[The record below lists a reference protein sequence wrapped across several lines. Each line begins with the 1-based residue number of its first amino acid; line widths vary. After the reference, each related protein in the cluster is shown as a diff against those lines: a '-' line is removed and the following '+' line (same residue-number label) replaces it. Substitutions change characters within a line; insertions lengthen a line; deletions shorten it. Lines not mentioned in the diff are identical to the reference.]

1 VLTYTISHHMWLL
14 KVVVR
19 KSDGTDH
26 PGLLFYLRPGNY
38 TLGRKGTDVVLAG
51 DDSIS
56 RSHAQLTVPSED
68 GAALHLTGALADS
81 LHPS

>member
-1 VLTYTISHHMWLL
+1 MWLL
-14 KVVVR
+14 KVTVR

-26 PGLLFYLRPGNY
+26 PAYSLYLQPGTY
-38 TLGRKGTDVVLAG
+38 TLGRKGTDVVLYG

-68 GAALHLTGALADS
+68 GAALHLAGAPEKWS
-81 LHPS
+81 LTCACMCSV